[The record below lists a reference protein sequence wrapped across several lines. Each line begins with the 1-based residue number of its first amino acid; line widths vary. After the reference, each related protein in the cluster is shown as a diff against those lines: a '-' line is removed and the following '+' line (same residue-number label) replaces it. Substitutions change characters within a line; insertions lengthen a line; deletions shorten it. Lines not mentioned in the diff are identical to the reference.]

1 MLTTLFFALEIKFV
15 LKITDSLYKTN
26 RKALTVL
33 CSALKKWE
41 EITEQSTVKAS
52 LFVNLCLFCFVFFVF
67 FFVNFVLF
75 CFFSV
80 SVFFFRLRGTS
91 ISIQGCFFSFFFC
104 TF

>member
-52 LFVNLCLFCFVFFVF
+52 LFVNLCLFCFVFLFSSLLILFCFVFLVCLCF
-67 FFVNFVLF
+67 FFV
-75 CFFSV
+75 
-80 SVFFFRLRGTS
+80 
-91 ISIQGCFFSFFFC
+91 
-104 TF
+104 